1 MLCVSDHSFFKLITQ
16 NVINFLFSSDSNIH
30 RSVSE
35 RHING
40 SAATNG
46 GNGTSNIRRGQFP
59 YAYIRSRLSVLPEE
73 QAGQLS
79 RRESMN
85 QG

>member
-1 MLCVSDHSFFKLITQ
+1 MIAQ
-16 NVINFLFSSDSNIH
+16 NIINFLFSSFSSDSNIH

-40 SAATNG
+40 SGGGGATNG
-46 GNGTSNIRRGQFP
+46 GSNGASNIRRGQFP

>member
-1 MLCVSDHSFFKLITQ
+1 M
-16 NVINFLFSSDSNIH
+16 
-30 RSVSE
+30 SE

-40 SAATNG
+40 SGGGGSIGG
-46 GNGTSNIRRGQFP
+46 GNGASNIRRGQFP

-85 QG
+85 QGRNSVL